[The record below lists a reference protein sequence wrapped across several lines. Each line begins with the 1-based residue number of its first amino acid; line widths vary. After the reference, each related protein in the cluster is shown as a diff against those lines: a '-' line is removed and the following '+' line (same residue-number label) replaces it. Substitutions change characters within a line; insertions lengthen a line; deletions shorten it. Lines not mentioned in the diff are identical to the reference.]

1 MYCRGI
7 SGATTTK
14 KNTAK
19 AGQYKEGLKADS
31 HLLSSMILGSAT
43 LPALPKQRSG
53 TPNAPQ
59 DCKDLRS
66 SVKVPGREFCYHL

>member
-7 SGATTTK
+7 RGATTTEK
-14 KNTAK
+14 DMAK

-43 LPALPKQRSG
+43 LLALPKQRFG
-53 TPNAPQ
+53 TPNALKTARIHGLVRVLSRQ
-59 DCKDLRS
+59 FRH
-66 SVKVPGREFCYHL
+66 HL